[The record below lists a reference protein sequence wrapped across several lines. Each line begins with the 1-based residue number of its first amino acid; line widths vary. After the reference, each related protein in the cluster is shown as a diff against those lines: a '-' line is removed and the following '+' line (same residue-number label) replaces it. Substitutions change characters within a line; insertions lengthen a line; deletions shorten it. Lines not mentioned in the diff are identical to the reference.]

1 MSTLAFQV
9 LVIVAIGA
17 AVFGATQ
24 FSEWYQERQWKR
36 EFYPILEAQSAAL
49 KEAVESLV
57 VDLKRQE
64 VAMIAEIEAARPT
77 DSELIN

>member
-9 LVIVAIGA
+9 LVIVTIGA

-24 FSEWYQERQWKR
+24 FSEWYHERQWRR
-36 EFYPILEAQSAAL
+36 ELYPILEAQSAAL
-49 KEAVESLV
+49 KEAVADLV

-64 VAMIAEIEAARPT
+64 VAMIAEIEAAAPV